1 MLKTNC
7 KKAMENI
14 KKEIIDAYESAEEYY
29 TFNGRGAKKE
39 YKDICKDIMNAF
51 YIEKVKYDCR
61 RMSRQELFIDWMSG
75 LPTAFPV
82 SDEIYLRSASD
93 WVGKILEQAE
103 EEKAKYTEE
112 ESEKI
117 ACHLLFRE
125 LEKHARKAE

>member
-29 TFNGRGAKKE
+29 IFNGREAKKE
-39 YKDICKDIMNAF
+39 YNDICKDIMNAF

-103 EEKAKYTEE
+103 EEKEKFTEE
-112 ESEKI
+112 ESEKL
-117 ACHLLFRE
+117 ACCLLFRE
-125 LEKHARKAE
+125 LEKHASKAK

>member
-1 MLKTNC
+1 MLRTNC
-7 KKAMENI
+7 KKAMYNI

-29 TFNGRGAKKE
+29 TFNGREANKE
-39 YKDICKDIMNAF
+39 YNDICKDIMNAF

-93 WVGKILEQAE
+93 WVGKILEQTE

-117 ACHLLFRE
+117 ACYLLFRE